1 MSYDANSLFVAAMG
15 RRLPD
20 GTLLEPGSI
29 FSYLSGKGFGAVI
42 DCSGNTDN
50 LVEANIHGLYYQNIY
65 AEIPSSTII
74 KSPLYFDLLTEDQQ
88 RNYRVP
94 VLLDHYALHHLPIK
108 LFNTGLR
115 HPGKK
120 IALLFSDMNF
130 SSMLRLHL
138 SASVAAGD
146 ITGIDL
152 HHLIPAFGTDP
163 SEHRQNA
170 ELFQVNNQQV
180 NMDWHARYEMLSG
193 LNEIPFDPDL
203 WRSGY
208 RSVKAMEFRYFS
220 EWFHNRERP
229 LVMPYHAVDYGDDK
243 NFYLFE
249 YVSANRGGGDYNQ
262 KVWRF
267 KNGDQQEVAIQK
279 RAFVESVRERGVK
292 FDLVVRALNS
302 REMSAVSSPLDE
314 IGAELES
321 LFGYAYRPEI
331 LYKTRPVSNLKYMNL
346 RERQKAIRGVYG
358 ARSDKDWNNRNILII
373 DDVYTSGTTSREISR
388 AIRSSWPQANIYGHF
403 LSRTI

>member
-1 MSYDANSLFVAAMG
+1 MSYNANALFVAAMG
-15 RRLPD
+15 QRLPD
-20 GTLLEPGSI
+20 GALLDPGSI
-29 FSYLSGKGFGAVI
+29 FSYLSNKGFGAVI
-42 DCSGNTDN
+42 DCSENTDN
-50 LVEANIHGLYYQNIY
+50 QQEANKHGLSYQNIY
-65 AEIPSSTII
+65 ADIPSSTII

-88 RNYRVP
+88 RAYRVP
-94 VLLDHYALHHLPIK
+94 VLLDHYALHRLPIN

-115 HPGKK
+115 HPDKK

-130 SSMLRLHL
+130 SSILRLHL

-146 ITGIDL
+146 ITGINL
-152 HHLIPAFGTDP
+152 HHMIPAFGTDP
-163 SEHRQNA
+163 SEHRQDA

-180 NMDWHARYEMLSG
+180 NFDWQTSYEILSG
-193 LNEIPFDPDL
+193 LTEIPFDPHL
-203 WRSGY
+203 WLSGY
-208 RSVKAMEFRYFS
+208 RSVKAMELRYFS
-220 EWFHNRERP
+220 EWFNNSERP
-229 LVMPYHAVDYGDDK
+229 LVMPYKAVDHGDDR
-243 NFYLFE
+243 NVYLLE
-249 YVSANRGGGDYNQ
+249 YVPANRGGGAYNE

-267 KNGDQQEVAIQK
+267 KSGDKLEVAIQK

-321 LFGYAYRPEI
+321 LLGYAYHPEI

-346 RERQKAIRGVYG
+346 RERQQAVKGVYV
-358 ARSDKDWNNRNILII
+358 ACSDEDWNNRNILII
-373 DDVYTSGTTSREISR
+373 DDVYTSGTTSREITR
-388 AIRSSWPQANIYGHF
+388 AIRTVWPKAVIYGHF